1 MDLAMGMEDPI
12 EAAVRADVDAAIGQ
26 HRHDLPRRQ
35 GRELGFVAG
44 QQNSLALFLREA
56 MRHQAMAA
64 FTAVQAVPI
73 TRELPPPALQRGQT
87 HAQQCGHLSGPST
100 GRDGRIEDLQG
111 LSAILSR
118 GQPPSSS
125 PQ

>member
-1 MDLAMGMEDPI
+1 
-12 EAAVRADVDAAIGQ
+12 
-26 HRHDLPRRQ
+26 
-35 GRELGFVAG
+35 
-44 QQNSLALFLREA
+44 
-56 MRHQAMAA
+56 MAA

-87 HAQQCGHLSGPST
+87 HAQQCGHLSGPNT

-111 LSAILSR
+111 LSAILGR

-125 PQ
+125 PE